1 MSLLVSIVLLD
12 VVEIVSSDNNSVS
25 HLVGNDHCSEDLS
38 SDADIS
44 SEWALFVDVV
54 SLNGFL
60 WGFEAKSDISVISDT
75 LSSLGE

>member
-1 MSLLVSIVLLD
+1 
-12 VVEIVSSDNNSVS
+12 
-25 HLVGNDHCSEDLS
+25 VGNDHGSEDLS

-60 WGFEAKSDISVISDT
+60 WGFEAKSDISVISDS